1 MLLRH
6 GLSDMLFLR
15 AAYFLSPDIDKNGPD
30 LIGVTT
36 ISSSAYPRI
45 GQCDNSIAGHSRRV
59 AFKFA
64 QIGLE
69 YVEIAISDTGCIA
82 IWVDVL
88 RFEPTFET
96 FRKELREPSR
106 PSASWCR
113 ALR

>member
-6 GLSDMLFLR
+6 GLSDMLYLR
-15 AAYFLSPDIDKNGPD
+15 AAYFLSPDIDKIGKD

-36 ISSSAYPRI
+36 TSSSAYPGI
-45 GQCDNSIAGHSRRV
+45 DHSRRA

-69 YVEIAISDTGCIA
+69 DAEIAMNDTGCIT

-88 RFEPTFET
+88 PFEPTFET
-96 FRKELREPSR
+96 FRKELREPSY

-113 ALR
+113 VLR